1 MAVALTYRDYHNQ
14 AFSKFE
20 LKMMELEVL
29 KNEANKHVGRLN
41 SLKMRYMDWFMRS
54 QQSFLDSMK
63 LIHILG
69 GDLLPREIN
78 TIRNYKRVMR
88 FSGQL
93 PSNGT
98 PRDGGQG
105 KMFGFLMFWE
115 ELLMLKRDNDA
126 LYKKICNFCSS
137 IRRLR
142 EPMLKDEIDRLH
154 QRLNLLLSEDFDF
167 TSLSNDRHNLFTY
180 RVALHDHRYHGLVSY
195 IPYLLSIA
203 NKLCY
208 WTSKLHIEFV

>member
-1 MAVALTYRDYHNQ
+1 MAVALTYRDYHNKS
-14 AFSKFE
+14 FSKFE
-20 LKMMELEVL
+20 LKMMELEDL
-29 KNEANKHVGRLN
+29 KNEANRHVGRLN
-41 SLKMRYMDWFMRS
+41 SLKMRYMDWFLRC
-54 QQSFLDSMK
+54 QQSFLDSIK

-78 TIRNYKRVMR
+78 TIRNFKKVMR

-98 PRDGGQG
+98 PRDGSKG
-105 KMFGFLMFWE
+105 KMIGFLLFWE
-115 ELLMLKRDNDA
+115 EMLTLKRENDA
-126 LYKKICNFCSS
+126 LYRKICDFCNS

-142 EPMLKDEIDRLH
+142 EPILKDEIDRLH
-154 QRLNLLLSEDFDF
+154 QRLNLFLSEDYDF
-167 TSLSNDRHNLFTY
+167 TAISNDRHNLFTY

-195 IPYLLSIA
+195 IPFLLSIA

-208 WTSKLHIEFV
+208 WTSKLYIEFL